1 MEHLYTIET
10 KMLQDK
16 LHYFVKKIMVLP
28 EFKGLADIT
37 IGYGMH
43 TNFEKACSI
52 ASIYDEAT
60 RQLLLLK
67 LEKLNKPQKPANSH
81 KVEQVE
87 IAAMMN
93 RMLVERGAAILN

>member
-10 KMLQDK
+10 KMLQGK

-52 ASIYDEAT
+52 ANIFDAAI
-60 RQLLLLK
+60 RQQLLLK
-67 LEKLNKPQKPANSH
+67 LEELNKAQQPAKTH
-81 KVEQVE
+81 K
-87 IAAMMN
+87 AAKK
-93 RMLVERGAAILN
+93 

>member
-10 KMLQDK
+10 KMLQGK

-43 TNFEKACSI
+43 TSFEKACSI
-52 ASIYDEAT
+52 ANIDDKAT
-60 RQLLLLK
+60 RQMLLLK
-67 LEKLNKPQKPANSH
+67 LEEQNKPQQPVKPH
-81 KVEQVE
+81 KVK
-87 IAAMMN
+87 IAEMVN
-93 RMLVERGAAILN
+93 HWLVERGAAILN

>member
-10 KMLQDK
+10 KMLQGK

-52 ASIYDEAT
+52 ANIFDTAI
-60 RQLLLLK
+60 RQQLLLK
-67 LEKLNKPQKPANSH
+67 LEELNKIKHPAKPH
-81 KVEQVE
+81 KVE
-87 IAAMMN
+87 IAEMVN
-93 RMLVERGAAILN
+93 RWLVERGAEVLN